1 MAIETL
7 EVPGEG
13 DLLCPCAPLYVL
25 IQSAFIFS
33 SASVIVL
40 VPWALW
46 CPQARQTCR
55 TCDLLFF
62 PLEIGNLGNWLT
74 SLAAFQCLA
83 HIFKYLE

>member
-1 MAIETL
+1 MPSCSSVRL
-7 EVPGEG
+7 DSVS
-13 DLLCPCAPLYVL
+13 LYL
-25 IQSAFIFS
+25 S

-46 CPQARQTCR
+46 CPQVRQTCR
-55 TCDLLFF
+55 TCDLLFV
-62 PLEIGNLGNWLT
+62 PLETGNLGNWLT